1 MAWHD
6 LIARLGTL
14 TINEMALPLGERRT
28 IQATVSAR
36 ALKVAKRISFRG
48 FFHQPGIRP
57 QRIGTS
63 ARGPS
68 PLMTTSTSVV
78 GQMLK
83 RGCRFDADDTSEY
96 IAWICAQ
103 V

>member
-1 MAWHD
+1 MRPVWQLLSSPRH
-6 LIARLGTL
+6 RL
-14 TINEMALPLGERRT
+14 NESRNIGFS
-28 IQATVSAR
+28 ATVSAR

-63 ARGPS
+63 ERRPS
-68 PLMTTSTSVV
+68 PLMTTSTFVV

-83 RGCRFDADDTSEY
+83 RGCRFDAGDTSEY
-96 IAWICAQ
+96 IEWICAQ